1 MKDRAIIHRQ
11 SRGFTLLEVLV
22 AMTILGVG
30 ILGVVTALSLA
41 TQAGGSS
48 LRLSDAAQFA
58 RQQMM
63 LATSTTPD
71 MLQPNEGTEGRY
83 HWILTYDS
91 KSNDLVLATIQVDWQ
106 EKGQVQTF
114 TLREYFQP
122 YVQSD
127 EDS

>member
-1 MKDRAIIHRQ
+1 MKCKATIHRRT
-11 SRGFTLLEVLV
+11 RGFTLLEVLV

-48 LRLSDAAQFA
+48 LRLSEAAQLA

-63 LATSTTPD
+63 LATSTTPE
-71 MLQPNEGTEGRY
+71 MLQPNEGIEGRY

-91 KSNDLVLATIQVDWQ
+91 KSDDLVLASIQVDWQ
-106 EKGQVQTF
+106 EKGQTQTF

-122 YVQSD
+122 YVQPD